1 MERRKNPLLL
11 FTMDTTFQIG
21 WAEVDITPE
30 KPVFVAG
37 QFPARVSEE
46 ILDPLK
52 ATALVIQSNEEQA
65 VMVCCDAVSI
75 SDTLRDKVRQKIQA
89 INAEIY
95 PLNIILNATHT
106 HTAPENR
113 LPDPINGGISGG
125 GNGVE
130 LDAMPVAEYVEF
142 ASTRIV
148 EAIAAAWK
156 SRAPGGISYGSGFA
170 VLGRNRRW
178 VDRGGVA
185 MMYGLNEESAERFQ
199 HIEGY
204 EDHSVNL
211 LATYDA
217 NNNLTGIL
225 FNAPMTAQETG
236 GLFAISA
243 DIWCEARQELRKRYG
258 ENLYIFTQVS
268 AAGELT
274 PKLLYDKATHE
285 RMLQLKGITARQ
297 EFANRIANAAGDILP
312 YLPQAIDNN
321 PVFKHIVETVDLPV
335 NPLTE
340 RDVEDAREEIEDL
353 QKTYEDEL
361 QKLKRNPEFKKEK
374 RWYVAVTQAFRR
386 MNWYKGV
393 ISRYEHQ
400 NEQTTLPAEL
410 HTIRLG
416 DIVISTNPFE
426 YYLDFGVQ
434 IKLRS
439 PALQTFIVE
448 LAGSGTYISSRRSIE
463 GGGYGSVPAS
473 NRIGPEGGQVL
484 ADKTVELIRKLWNEE
499 IHQARE

>member
-1 MERRKNPLLL
+1 MNTPI
-11 FTMDTTFQIG
+11 QIG
-21 WAEVDITPE
+21 WAEADITPE
-30 KPVFVAG
+30 QPVFVAG
-37 QFPARVSEE
+37 QFPARLSEE

-52 ATALVIQSNEEQA
+52 AIVLVLQSGEEHA

-75 SDTLRDKVRQKIQA
+75 SDDLRDCIRKKTQEITTEIDSAKIV
-89 INAEIY
+89 I
-95 PLNIILNATHT
+95 NATHT

-113 LPDPINGGISGG
+113 LHDPKTGGISAG

-130 LDAMPVAEYVEF
+130 LEAMPESEYIEF
-142 ASTRIV
+142 ASARIAD
-148 EAIAAAWK
+148 AIHSAWK
-156 SRAPGGISYGSGFA
+156 SRAAGGISYGSGFA

-178 VDRGGVA
+178 VDRDGVA

-217 NNNLTGIL
+217 EKNLTGII

-243 DIWCEARQELRKRYG
+243 DIWCEARQELQKRFG
-258 ENLYIFTQVS
+258 EKLYILTQVS

-274 PKLLYDKATHE
+274 PKMLYDKATHE
-285 RMLQLKGITARQ
+285 RMLQLKGRTGRQ
-297 EFANRIANAAGDILP
+297 EFAHRIANAVDDILP
-312 YLPQAIDNN
+312 YLPQAIETN
-321 PVFKHIVETVDLPV
+321 PTFKHLVNTVDLPV
-335 NPLTE
+335 NSLTE
-340 RDVEDAREEIEDL
+340 NDVEDARKEIVKL
-353 QKTYEDEL
+353 QETYETEL
-361 QKLKRNPEFKKEK
+361 QKLKKNPALKNEK
-374 RWYVAVTQAFRR
+374 RWYVPASQAFRR
-386 MNWYKGV
+386 MNWYNGV
-393 ISRYEHQ
+393 IMRYEQ
-400 NEQTTLPAEL
+400 QKIQTTLPAEL

-416 DIVISTNPFE
+416 DIVFATNPFE

-448 LAGSGTYISSRRSIE
+448 LAGSGTYISSRRSVE

-484 ADKTVELIRKLWNEE
+484 AERTVELIRSLWKE
-499 IHQARE
+499 